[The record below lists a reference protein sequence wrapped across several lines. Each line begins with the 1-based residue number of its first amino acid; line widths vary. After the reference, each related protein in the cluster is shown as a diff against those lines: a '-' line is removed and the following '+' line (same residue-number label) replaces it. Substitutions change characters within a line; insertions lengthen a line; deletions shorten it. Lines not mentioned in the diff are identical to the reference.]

1 MSDSVIP
8 QTVARQAPLS
18 LGFPRQE
25 YWSGLPFP
33 SSGYL
38 PNPGIELASPAL
50 VSRFFTTEPLGKP
63 NTIYTVTINQL
74 LHIIWINFALKYLM
88 MFCYL
93 CSLNQIF
100 IFVVHTL
107 DFYSNLK
114 SVQFS
119 CSVVS
124 GSLQPH
130 GLQHTRLPCPS
141 PTPGACLNSCPLRK

>member
-1 MSDSVIP
+1 MQIKQLIWNP
-8 QTVARQAPLS
+8 
-18 LGFPRQE
+18 
-25 YWSGLPFP
+25 GLPHCRQVIYRLSHQGSPRILECIAYPF
-33 SSGYL
+33 SSGS
-38 PNPGIELASPAL
+38 SPPRNRAG
-50 VSRFFTTEPLGKP
+50 VSCIAGGFFTTEPLGKP
-63 NTIYTVTINQL
+63 NTIYTVTVNQL

-124 GSLQPH
+124 GSLRPH
-130 GLQHTRLPCPS
+130 EP
-141 PTPGACLNSCPLRK
+141 